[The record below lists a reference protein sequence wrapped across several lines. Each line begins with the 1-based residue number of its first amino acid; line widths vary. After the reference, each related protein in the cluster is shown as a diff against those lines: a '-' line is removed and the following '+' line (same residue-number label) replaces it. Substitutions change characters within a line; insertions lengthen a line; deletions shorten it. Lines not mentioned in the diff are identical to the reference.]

1 MDDGRGFEAWLAS
14 LPAAGGEAPVD
25 DVTHPDRMSL
35 LAGIIDYYLES
46 GDFNGLAVVPSSDSH
61 EGARTLIAD
70 GLVQLVTGTDYLNTH
85 IRPWVRS
92 DWERQLD
99 EFDQVVRGDTGGCL
113 YPTAAGMATRAA
125 LPMAP
130 GKPFLERLLRAES
143 GTLDLAFFEMAAI
156 EGYLNDPAFQFRLG
170 DDGFSFADVPALT
183 DDLDFD
189 DLTLL
194 KEAGYAYDHSVDPK
208 GEEPIKRYWAA
219 LMCDL
224 AGLPSQHQ
232 QRIKTYQLVNP
243 APRIEPHPIWW
254 GRMMGHWPE
263 SIGPF
268 TKVLFEMKALNEVWS
283 LAFGTE
289 LFRSTDRPPTW
300 GWVLRS
306 TSRDWEG
313 FILTTSTLLV
323 DGLSAKGLDAAGAPK
338 QNDAGDVVGT
348 LNRLGLLLDARTS
361 PSTTSEGIR
370 RLLAPLHEVRK
381 ERQAPA
387 HKTNENVHDP
397 LILNRQRD
405 LLMRLTETLIQLR
418 EFVSTHSAVR
428 RAGWKPDPKLERW
441 VVL

>member
-1 MDDGRGFEAWLAS
+1 MDDAADLEAWQAA
-14 LPAAGGEAPVD
+14 LPAVRGEPPVD
-25 DVTHPDRMSL
+25 DVTQPDRMSL
-35 LAGIIDYYLES
+35 LSRIIDYYLES
-46 GDFNGLAVVPSSDSH
+46 GDFNGLAVLPSSENH

-92 DWERQLD
+92 DWGRQLD
-99 EFDQVVRGDTGGCL
+99 EFDQVVRGDAGGCL

-125 LPMAP
+125 LPSAE

-143 GTLDLAFFEMAAI
+143 GTLDVAFFEMAAI

-170 DDGFSFADVPALT
+170 DDGFRFADAPDLT

-194 KEAGYAYDHSVDPK
+194 KDAGYAYDHGVDPK

-232 QRIKTYQLVNP
+232 QRIKTYELVNP
-243 APRIEPHPIWW
+243 DPAIEPHPIWW

-268 TKVLFEMKALNEVWS
+268 TKVLLEMSAINEVWN
-283 LAFGTE
+283 LAFGTA
-289 LFRSTDRPPTW
+289 LFKSTERPPTW

-313 FILTTSTLLV
+313 FILTTSTLLI

-338 QNDAGDVVGT
+338 KNGVGDIVGT
-348 LNRLGLLLDARTS
+348 LNRLGLLLEAKTAR
-361 PSTTSEGIR
+361 STTSEGVR
-370 RLLAPLHEVRK
+370 RLLAPFHEVRK
-381 ERQAPA
+381 ARQAPA
-387 HKTNENVHDP
+387 HKVSQNVHDP

-405 LLMRLTETLIQLR
+405 LLRGLTETLIQIR
-418 EFVSTHSAVR
+418 EFVSTHPVVR
-428 RAGWKPDPKLERW
+428 GAGWKPNPQLERW